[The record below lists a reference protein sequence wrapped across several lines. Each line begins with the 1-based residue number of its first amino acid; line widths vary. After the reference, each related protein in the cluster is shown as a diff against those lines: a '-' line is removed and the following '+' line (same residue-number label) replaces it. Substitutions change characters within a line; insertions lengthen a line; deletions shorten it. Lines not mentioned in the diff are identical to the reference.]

1 MPQDK
6 SPEEQT
12 TARDGGTDTSIDSDN
27 APAEIVV
34 TASAAEVADAQ
45 LRAELEQE
53 IAEAEA
59 EIQELRRLYEAET
72 DPAVRAEL
80 EDLAYHAQAD
90 GMAASAELYAL
101 NNFEYAG
108 SIDDFINNE
117 AGPFGGPGVFVP
129 MDQQTG
135 LQRRQSLERYIP
147 DYYAAASGLDIIEP
161 TFWDLLPGGQLR
173 RLERLRRL
181 RRAMPAVQRAAA
193 KRRAQERILG
203 RRRRRKQRRCP
214 ISSGNPVLIDSGAV
228 QQIDPVFGV
237 PGLITLTLSSIY
249 QSNLD
254 VTGPLGWGRV
264 SDLDA
269 SLERMP
275 DGKLRYRDGAGFHV
289 DFDRPTPNPGQWNV
303 GDHVR
308 VMEIAAG
315 PDRTFLVREEG
326 VIRHFAKRKDGG
338 WSLFAIENRNGARI
352 LFERDSADL
361 LQAITT
367 PEGLRL
373 EMTNDAAR
381 GLRTGVDLVASDGSR
396 VTVMRYAYDSAGN
409 MTLAECPFG
418 DKHEYAYDAAHRR
431 IWFRKNDQYEGRYHF
446 DAAGRC
452 VLEETN
458 GPYNG
463 TRFEYDPDRG
473 ITRHIPGG
481 DPDRTEL
488 FYYGADGG
496 VFAEAHISGRFKRTY
511 HDEAG
516 NISCTQ
522 DGEGNR
528 THFRYDEWGNVT
540 SIEDA
545 EGRISDFR
553 WTEDGEM
560 EFAIDPSGATWE
572 SDYDENGNLIGTTDP
587 LGFNT
592 QIKVNA
598 MGQPTGICRHD
609 GMIRALSYDKNHRL
623 TGIVDFDGR
632 EVTFLRDAFGRVIR
646 ETNAESAVTHYDYTP
661 QPGLDFWTPSA
672 TRPGDGIAHRRE
684 VIEPR
689 RLLRQLDGSGRRTDF
704 WIDGF
709 GKVEAIEDAKGGR
722 LSFRYDHQEELFEV
736 ENQMGQIW
744 RFVRDGRGR
753 IVSETD
759 FGGAEIRYDYDEAD
773 RLVASTYPD
782 GTRNLLTLDK
792 AGLLTKEVVESPGHE
807 PLETSY
813 VYDERGLLK
822 EARNADA
829 TVTFERD
836 KAGQVISETI
846 NGTRIET
853 TWDCCGR
860 RASRVVGEE
869 AVTYSYDPAGRLSG
883 IEVGGHSPLII
894 KRDTLG
900 LETARVSAMGFR
912 LQQRFNAMGLLL
924 DQRIA
929 SALTLAKADGAP
941 LGVEPGRS
949 YRWNA
954 SVEPEVIDDAIWGTK
969 RYSYDANGQVTR
981 TVLGDGATEGFGYDK
996 RHNLAATTFGGA
1008 ADQALALA
1016 ERLFGWGLGP
1026 DGRVT
1031 EAQGPQGETIR
1042 ISYDAKGR
1050 MVQKTVLVDGFRPRT
1065 WRFEWNGLDRMTVAH
1080 TPDGASWTYGYDAF
1094 ARRLWK
1100 QEWRRRATP
1109 GTVTQIDWQPGVRHD
1124 FLWDGDVI
1132 ARETVTSAT
1141 GVRQVSWIHEP
1152 GTFVPLARVEAG
1164 RLSFVVTDHLGTPR
1178 ELVSETGALEWAADY
1193 RTWGRVRRIWSH
1205 RASSA
1210 TMPAETEGNLALNRN
1225 ATAALA
1231 DCPIR
1236 FQGQWEDL
1244 ETGLHYNRF
1253 RYYEPAVGY
1262 ASGDPIG
1269 LVGGYRPFAYVTS
1282 PVNELDPLGLNA
1294 ALRRALGMS
1303 TGNGMQAHHVIPK
1316 EIWALNQSFFNNIGM
1331 GGQRDVAANG
1341 IALPNS
1347 QAASRR
1353 LGLPWHCGSHPI
1365 YSIGVQGALQPIVND
1380 FNAGRITAAEAR
1392 TRVAALQNNLRTV
1405 IRAMP
1410 GGTRIR

>member
-34 TASAAEVADAQ
+34 GAGAPEEVPNDETVDFSE
-45 LRAELEQE
+45 LIAELEADMQEFAGPPLQEAEYWDAVSRRE
-53 IAEAEA
+53 IAKFLDFWVNGNDSTIALIAENVG
-59 EIQELRRLYEAET
+59 I
-72 DPAVRAEL
+72 
-80 EDLAYHAQAD
+80 D
-90 GMAASAELYAL
+90 GVPVS
-101 NNFEYAG
+101 EYFAG
-108 SIDDFINNE
+108 VLDSE
-117 AGPFGGPGVFVP
+117 GPIATNSE
-129 MDQQTG
+129 QY
-135 LQRRQSLERYIP
+135 L
-147 DYYAAASGLDIIEP
+147 
-161 TFWDLLPGGQLR
+161 QLR
-173 RLERLRRL
+173 DGLESVRNRVENNPADTLLGIPIPNPAGLGKWILKKLLSKGARKQLIRRI
-181 RRAMPAVQRAAA
+181 
-193 KRRAQERILG
+193 KRRVQERI
-203 RRRRRKQRRCP
+203 RKLKRKRATRCLT
-214 ISSGNPVLIDSGAV
+214 SSGNPVLIDSGAV

-303 GDHVR
+303 GNHVR

-338 WSLFAIENRNGARI
+338 WSLSAIENRNGARI

-361 LQAITT
+361 LQAIKT

-373 EMTNDAAR
+373 EMTNDTAR
-381 GLRTGVDLVASDGSR
+381 GLRTRVDLVAGDGSR
-396 VTVMRYAYDSAGN
+396 VTVMRYAYDGAGN

-463 TRFEYDPDRG
+463 TRFEYDPDRR

-496 VFAEAHISGRFKRTY
+496 VFAEAHISGRFVRTY

-609 GMIRALSYDKNHRL
+609 GMIRALSYDENHRL

-632 EVTFLRDAFGRVIR
+632 EVTLLRDAFGRVIR
-646 ETNAESAVTHYDYTP
+646 ETHAESAVTHYDYTP

-672 TRPGDGIAHRRE
+672 SRPGDGIALRRE

-689 RLLRQLDGSGRRTDF
+689 RHLRQLDGSGRRTEF

-744 RFVRDGRGR
+744 RFTRDGRGR

-792 AGLLTKEVVESPGHE
+792 AGLLTKEVVESPGQE

-822 EARNADA
+822 EARNVDA

-836 KAGQVISETI
+836 KVGQVIAETI

-869 AVTYSYDPAGRLSG
+869 AVTYGYDPAGRLSG
-883 IEVGGHSPLII
+883 IQVGGHTPLII

-900 LETARVSAMGFR
+900 HETARVSAMGFR
-912 LQQRFNAMGLLL
+912 LQQHFNAMGLLL

-929 SALTLAKADGAP
+929 SALTLDKADGAP
-941 LGVEPGRS
+941 LGVEAGRR

-954 SVEPEVIDDAIWGTK
+954 SVEPEVIEDAIWGTK

-996 RHNLAATTFGGA
+996 RHNLAATTFGGGA
-1008 ADQALALA
+1008 AQALSLA
-1016 ERLFGWGLGP
+1016 ERLFSWGLGP

-1042 ISYDAKGR
+1042 LNYDAKGR
-1050 MVQKTVLVDGFRPRT
+1050 MVQKMVLADGFRPRT

-1100 QEWRRRATP
+1100 QEWRRGATP

-1164 RLSFVVTDHLGTPR
+1164 RLSYVVTDHLGTPR

-1210 TMPAETEGNLALNRN
+1210 TMPAETEGSLALNRN
-1225 ATAALA
+1225 AAAALA

-1269 LVGGYRPFAYVTS
+1269 ILGWTRPFAYVENPTRA
-1282 PVNELDPLGLNA
+1282 VDPLGLSPQQVGYGTTD
-1294 ALRRALGMS
+1294 L
-1303 TGNGMQAHHVIPK
+1303 
-1316 EIWALNQSFFNNIGM
+1316 
-1331 GGQRDVAANG
+1331 
-1341 IALPNS
+1341 
-1347 QAASRR
+1347 SRR
-1353 LGLPWHCGSHPI
+1353 VIAQRTL
-1365 YSIGVQGALQPIVND
+1365 AND
-1380 FNAGRITAAEAR
+1380 FNASRTNYAAAKVCRNGRIVHIVRRNDPGGLHAEQNIS
-1392 TRVAALQNNLRTV
+1392 AALRPGDRVLELYTERRPCDACGSLLRNFLGNPQTTYSFPYSQAGRDMLQ
-1405 IRAMP
+1405 RALD
-1410 GGTRIR
+1410 GLR